1 MNNNDAETAARECY
15 LFIDQA
21 QFIVCFHCCMR
32 RKSGKRGFHVTKL
45 RQIKSVLMGFAVE
58 CWKMSGKYSDKDE
71 VACEV

>member
-32 RKSGKRGFHVTKL
+32 RKSGKEVFTR
-45 RQIKSVLMGFAVE
+45 
-58 CWKMSGKYSDKDE
+58 DKITANKKCFDGICGGMLGNVGE
-71 VACEV
+71 IQ